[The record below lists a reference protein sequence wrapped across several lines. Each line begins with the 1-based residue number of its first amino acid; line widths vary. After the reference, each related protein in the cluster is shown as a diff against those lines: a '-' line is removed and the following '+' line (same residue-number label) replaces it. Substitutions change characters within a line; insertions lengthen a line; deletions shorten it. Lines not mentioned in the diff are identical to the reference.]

1 MPRPTRHAFT
11 IVELLVVI
19 AVIVVLVAMLAP
31 AMEQA
36 IYRAELTTC
45 ASRQHAIV
53 GSAVSYAM
61 SHGRRYPHRPPIWN
75 WQAGQLIM
83 PVGRFDPEGH
93 DVREL
98 LRPYLPSLNGL
109 LNDPV
114 AGTVDFDAAQPTS
127 YTFSPYLLWFG
138 WSYLYG
144 RRMSKVGDRFTYR
157 ATPTAP
163 EEGPYSVLV
172 SDWDTNTNSP
182 PSTARY
188 NGAHPDRQGRASNFI
203 SQDRPY
209 GPTDQAILGNPNAA
223 ETTARWSCVDVLRS
237 DIDLNA
243 AFEDGSVRQHKG
255 VTAKGD
261 LRVGEVPVTANDNTT
276 NAYQNVPFR

>member
-61 SHGRRYPHRPPIWN
+61 SDGRRYAHRPPIWN

-83 PVGRFDPEGH
+83 PAGRTWEAG

-98 LRPYLPSLNGL
+98 LRPYLPSL
-109 LNDPV
+109 
-114 AGTVDFDAAQPTS
+114 
-127 YTFSPYLLWFG
+127 
-138 WSYLYG
+138 
-144 RRMSKVGDRFTYR
+144 
-157 ATPTAP
+157 
-163 EEGPYSVLV
+163 
-172 SDWDTNTNSP
+172 
-182 PSTARY
+182 
-188 NGAHPDRQGRASNFI
+188 
-203 SQDRPY
+203 
-209 GPTDQAILGNPNAA
+209 
-223 ETTARWSCVDVLRS
+223 
-237 DIDLNA
+237 
-243 AFEDGSVRQHKG
+243 
-255 VTAKGD
+255 
-261 LRVGEVPVTANDNTT
+261 TANDNTA